1 MLILDIDGTLIARGS
16 ETIRPA
22 VVEALHQAQRQGIK
36 LLIATGR
43 AYYFIQQDVHDT
55 YLSSCFVSFCQY
67 SFQFFPAV
75 KNTALYGSQTHTGS
89 FRYLTVFEP

>member
-1 MLILDIDGTLIARGS
+1 MENVKMLILDIDGTLIARGS

-43 AYYFIQQDVHDT
+43 AYYFIPVSYTH
-55 YLSSCFVSFCQY
+55 LSTDSRSICWVS
-67 SFQFFPAV
+67 
-75 KNTALYGSQTHTGS
+75 GSL
-89 FRYLTVFEP
+89 R

>member
-43 AYYFIQQDVHDT
+43 ASV
-55 YLSSCFVSFCQY
+55 
-67 SFQFFPAV
+67 
-75 KNTALYGSQTHTGS
+75 
-89 FRYLTVFEP
+89 